1 MSEKIDIERSTADAF
16 LGAYNARTGKQFTI
30 IEHSDSPDFR
40 CRDNNTGELLDLE
53 ITLLEDV
60 HGDARYR
67 LSRGP
72 RQGVRCLNQDTLS
85 RFKERITDKCDKDY
99 GPHAALVLRQVV
111 TLWTTSDWEMY
122 LDDFQA
128 LIPPECRKTFTKGIW
143 VLTWKDSFE
152 LKERDIVQF
161 Q

>member
-1 MSEKIDIERSTADAF
+1 MF
-16 LGAYNARTGKQFTI
+16 LMVYNTRTGTQFAI
-30 IEHSDSPDFR
+30 LEHSDSPDFR
-40 CRDNNTGELLDLE
+40 CRDGQTGELLDIE

-60 HGDARYR
+60 HGDAQHI
-67 LSRGP
+67 LGRGP
-72 RQGVRCLNQDTLS
+72 GQGVRCFNQDSLS

-111 TLWTTSDWEMY
+111 PLWTTSDWEMY

-128 LIPPECRKTFTKGIW
+128 LIPPERRKTFTKGIW

-152 LKERDIVQF
+152 LKERDIVQL

>member
-1 MSEKIDIERSTADAF
+1 MSEKLDIERSTADAF

-60 HGDARYR
+60 RGDAQYR
-67 LSRGP
+67 LARGSK
-72 RQGVRCLNQDTLS
+72 QGVRCFNQDTLS
-85 RFKERITDKCDKDY
+85 LFNERLLDKCLKDY
-99 GPHAALVLRQVV
+99 GAHAALVLRQVAP
-111 TLWTTSDWEMY
+111 LWTTSDWEMY

-128 LIPPECRKTFTKGIW
+128 LIPPERRKTFTKGIW

-152 LKERDIVQF
+152 LKERDIVQL